1 MKRMLSEA
9 KSEKL
14 AQELKDLENARRRRA
29 EEPLAQPLWHETPAE
44 DSPLSP
50 DRGGCPPNAGE
61 CTGRTQ
67 IFGPPPSNAG
77 RQQPGDPPTL
87 TALPEPTSSS
97 RNRVGA

>member
-29 EEPLAQPLWHETPAE
+29 EEPLAQPLWHEAPSE

-50 DRGGCPPNAGE
+50 GRRGCPPNAGE

-67 IFGPPPSNAG
+67 IFGPPPSNAS
-77 RQQPGDPPTL
+77 RPPRGDSPTL
-87 TALPEPTSSS
+87 TTAPEPASES